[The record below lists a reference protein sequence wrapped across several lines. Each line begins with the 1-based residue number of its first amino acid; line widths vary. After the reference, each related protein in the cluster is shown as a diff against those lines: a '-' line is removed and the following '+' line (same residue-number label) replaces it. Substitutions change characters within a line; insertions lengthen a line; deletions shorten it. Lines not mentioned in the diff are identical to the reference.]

1 MSRIITFARKW
12 KKGGVRFFD
21 YLCLRYMKFACII
34 SFLFV
39 YIFSVV
45 IEKDWRAEKQQLT
58 NFVRVK

>member
-1 MSRIITFARKW
+1 ME
-12 KKGGVRFFD
+12 GVRFFD

-39 YIFSVV
+39 YIFSVA

-58 NFVRVK
+58 NFVRVKCKA